1 MFPKRAN
8 RGAMRKSYY
17 LYVPTRL
24 QSFVPMKFFLF
35 TLLLCFNAVSSAAII
50 TTIKPLTLIANEVTR
65 GIEQPQQLLA
75 DGISAH
81 DYALRPSERLRI
93 QQAELVI
100 WVGTSHETF
109 LRALLK
115 NHRNNLSLESL
126 PTSKR
131 LTWRN
136 LETNLA
142 QANTLDSHLW
152 LSPDNAIA
160 LAYAIAN
167 ARGKQR
173 PNDAANYQKNADI
186 FAKNLRAS
194 LQPTQAK
201 FAQLPHRQ
209 YVAYHDAYQYLEA
222 SFGLQYR
229 GSISISPEQK
239 SGLKH
244 LLSLKKQVQQQQ
256 LHCLLTEPQFDKGL
270 ADQIFGDTGRYV
282 MVDDSF
288 KRASSYS
295 AGLVQMAEAIYG
307 CVK

>member
-1 MFPKRAN
+1 
-8 RGAMRKSYY
+8 
-17 LYVPTRL
+17 
-24 QSFVPMKFFLF
+24 MKFFLF
-35 TLLLCFNAVSSAAII
+35 TLLLCFHAVSSAAMI

-65 GIEQPQQLLA
+65 GIEQPQQLLT

-100 WVGTSHETF
+100 WVGNSHETF
-109 LRALLK
+109 LRSLLK
-115 NHRNNLSLESL
+115 NNSNNVSLETLS
-126 PTSKR
+126 TSKR

-136 LETNLA
+136 LETNLS

-160 LAYAIAN
+160 LAYAIAD

-173 PNDAANYQKNADI
+173 PKDAAKYQQNALT
-186 FAKNLRAS
+186 FAKNLKAS
-194 LQPTQAK
+194 LQPIQAK
-201 FAQLPHRQ
+201 FAKLPQRQ
-209 YVAYHDAYQYLEA
+209 YIAYHDAYQYLEA

-244 LLSLKKQVQQQQ
+244 LLSLKKQVQQQH
-256 LHCLLTEPQFDKGL
+256 LRCLLAEPQFDEDL
-270 ADQIFGDTGRYV
+270 ANQIFGDTGRYV
-282 MVDDSF
+282 MVDESF
-288 KRASSYS
+288 SRAASYS

>member
-1 MFPKRAN
+1 
-8 RGAMRKSYY
+8 
-17 LYVPTRL
+17 
-24 QSFVPMKFFLF
+24 MKFFLF
-35 TLLLCFNAVSSAAII
+35 MLLLCFNAVSSAAII

-75 DGISAH
+75 DGVSAH
-81 DYALRPSERLRI
+81 DYALRPSERLRL

-100 WVGTSHETF
+100 WVGGSHETF
-109 LRALLK
+109 LRAMLK
-115 NHRNNLSLESL
+115 NNTKNLSLETL

-136 LETNLA
+136 LETNLS
-142 QANTLDSHLW
+142 QANTLDAHLW

-167 ARGKQR
+167 VRGKQR
-173 PNDAANYQKNADI
+173 PKDAAKYQQNALT
-186 FAKNLRAS
+186 FAKNLKAS
-194 LQPTQAK
+194 LQPIQAK
-201 FAQLPHRQ
+201 FAKLPQRQ
-209 YVAYHDAYQYLEA
+209 YIAYHDAYQYLEA

-244 LLSLKKQVQQQQ
+244 LLSLKKQVQQQH
-256 LHCLLTEPQFDKGL
+256 LRCLLAEPQFDEDL
-270 ADQIFGDTGRYV
+270 ANQIFGDTGRYV
-282 MVDDSF
+282 MVDESF
-288 KRASSYS
+288 TRAASYS

>member
-1 MFPKRAN
+1 
-8 RGAMRKSYY
+8 
-17 LYVPTRL
+17 
-24 QSFVPMKFFLF
+24 MKFFLF

-152 LSPDNAIA
+152 LSPDNAVA

-282 MVDDSF
+282 MVDESF
-288 KRASSYS
+288 TRASSYS

>member
-1 MFPKRAN
+1 
-8 RGAMRKSYY
+8 
-17 LYVPTRL
+17 
-24 QSFVPMKFFLF
+24 MKFFLF
-35 TLLLCFNAVSSAAII
+35 TLLLCFHAGSSAAIL

-100 WVGTSHETF
+100 WVGNSHETF
-109 LRALLK
+109 LRSLLK
-115 NHRNNLSLESL
+115 NNSHNVSLENLS
-126 PTSKR
+126 TSKR

-142 QANTLDSHLW
+142 QANTLDAHLW

-160 LAYAIAN
+160 LANAIASV
-167 ARGKQR
+167 RGKQR
-173 PNDAANYQKNADI
+173 PKDAAKYQQNALT
-186 FAKNLRAS
+186 FAKNLKAS
-194 LQPTQAK
+194 LQPIQAK
-201 FAQLPHRQ
+201 FAKLPHRQ
-209 YVAYHDAYQYLEA
+209 YIAYHDAYQYLEA

-244 LLSLKKQVQQQQ
+244 LLSLKKQVQQQH
-256 LHCLLTEPQFDKGL
+256 LRCLLAEPQFDEDL
-270 ADQIFGDTGRYV
+270 ANQIFGDTGRYV
-282 MVDDSF
+282 MVDESF
-288 KRASSYS
+288 TRAASYS

>member
-1 MFPKRAN
+1 
-8 RGAMRKSYY
+8 
-17 LYVPTRL
+17 
-24 QSFVPMKFFLF
+24 MKFFLF
-35 TLLLCFNAVSSAAII
+35 TLLLCFHAVSSAAMI

-100 WVGTSHETF
+100 WVGNSHETF
-109 LRALLK
+109 LRSLLK
-115 NHRNNLSLESL
+115 NNSHNVSLETLS
-126 PTSKR
+126 TSKR

-136 LETNLA
+136 LETNLS

-160 LAYAIAN
+160 LAYAIAD

-173 PNDAANYQKNADI
+173 PKDAAKYQQNALT
-186 FAKNLRAS
+186 FAKNLKAS
-194 LQPTQAK
+194 LQPIQAK
-201 FAQLPHRQ
+201 FAKLPQRQ
-209 YVAYHDAYQYLEA
+209 YIAYHDAYQYLEA

-244 LLSLKKQVQQQQ
+244 LLSLKKQVQQQH
-256 LHCLLTEPQFDKGL
+256 LRCLLAEPQFDEDL
-270 ADQIFGDTGRYV
+270 ANQIFGDTGRYV
-282 MVDDSF
+282 MVDESF
-288 KRASSYS
+288 TRATSYS
-295 AGLVQMAEAIYG
+295 VGLVQMAEAIYG